1 MDLKGLSRI
10 IILICIVASSGC
22 YRQIGFDYQKKFD
35 GNYLAT
41 PTFKQKEP
49 EGILG
54 LPEIIDSRYKNDLFT
69 GPVKTVLTK
78 AKIDSL
84 HQNTQASITYDIRGE
99 ILSCDFIIDSRD
111 ITILTEDILYKIY
124 NEFIHT
130 KVDLTKLS
138 IKPDFNLKTNLC
150 NYAYLSGGLVIW
162 TIDHYDHIDRNDF
175 FIVRTDSTSQ
185 YKSKMKFNDLNDIKS
200 IERQIGNNYKIN
212 RYQEKL
218 FDSDRTI
225 IKYDDGLSLVLY
237 STLKDTSYRQVTFHI
252 TSEKYT
258 MVTVDGRKITV
269 GMNAN
274 DFEKIFPKSYFR
286 REVITHSYKMD
297 EKIKFPVYL
306 SFYRNDKFYLEDS
319 WITFILNKEGTSL
332 EEFFLFVP
340 D

>member
-1 MDLKGLSRI
+1 MDLKRLLR
-10 IILICIVASSGC
+10 ILILGCIVACTGC
-22 YRQIGFDYQKKFD
+22 YKKNGFDYQKKFD
-35 GNYLAT
+35 GYYLAT

-54 LPEIIDSRYKNDLFT
+54 LSEMIDSKYSNDLFSS
-69 GPVKTVLTK
+69 PVKAVLSK
-78 AKIDSL
+78 EKIDSL
-84 HQNTQASITYDIRGE
+84 HPDTQARITYDIRGE
-99 ILSCDFIIDSRD
+99 VLSCEFTINAKDM
-111 ITILTEDILYKIY
+111 TILTEDVLYKIY

-138 IKPDFNLKTNLC
+138 IKPDFNIKTNLC

-162 TIDHYDHIDRNDF
+162 TIDYYDHITRNDF
-175 FIVRTDSTSQ
+175 YVIRSDSTGQ
-185 YKSKMKFNDLNDIKS
+185 YEPKVKFKDFNDIKS
-200 IERQIGNNYKIN
+200 IELQIGNNYKLN
-212 RYQEKL
+212 RYQEKE

-225 IKYDDGLSLVLY
+225 IKYDDGLSLVL
-237 STLKDTSYRQVTFHI
+237 SSNLNDTSYRQVTFHI
-252 TSEKYT
+252 TSERYVLLT
-258 MVTVDGRKITV
+258 TSGGKIQV

-286 REVITHSYKMD
+286 REVITQSYKMD
-297 EKIKFPVYL
+297 GKIKFPVYL
-306 SFYRNDKFYLEDS
+306 SFYRNDELYLEDS